1 MSLEGDIRTALLA
14 MSAVTAYTGSNTTTA
29 RIRPYKL
36 DPTDDPTE
44 EHIVIEVDSKNDE
57 NDLEGEGGL
66 PLCEVNISCRA
77 MTRTLVNALAEAV
90 RVNGTDPGTGLA
102 GYGGASTAFHS
113 WLVGRTE
120 TTLRW
125 DDKSGR
131 KWHSVEMDFRMQYSE
146 TV

>member
-14 MSAVTAYTGSNTTTA
+14 MNAVTAYTGSGATTA

-36 DPTDDPTE
+36 DPTDNPKE
-44 EHIVIEVDSKNDE
+44 EHIIIEVDSKNDE
-57 NDLEGEGGL
+57 NWLEGKSGL

-77 MTRTLVNALAEAV
+77 MTRALANALAEAV

-102 GYGGASTAFHS
+102 GYGGSGTEFHS
-113 WLVGRTE
+113 WLVSRTE
-120 TTLRW
+120 TTVRW
-125 DDKSGR
+125 DDKSER

-146 TV
+146 VV